1 MGLYIPGKGFRVLR
15 GQGRIGFVGILQVPV
30 ELGKAQYMLVFLTEK
45 PAFFQPADIPVGE
58 MDILRD
64 GYRAAIGQKN
74 RVKGRTFLGAG
85 MIMGQQVS
93 ETFDGE
99 IPFQQDNIALLHLQ
113 DIKGVVVL
121 IGHAHQFG
129 EIPDR
134 AEGVLI
140 VLSIGDDLVYPG
152 LQMEFLKIE
161 GIIQAGIQKDFP
173 ENIFFGFIPV
183 TGVGGGSSGL
193 FFY

>member
-74 RVKGRTFLGAG
+74 RVKGRTFLAK
-85 MIMGQQVS
+85 S
-93 ETFDGE
+93 
-99 IPFQQDNIALLHLQ
+99 PFSRIILRCSISRISKELL
-113 DIKGVVVL
+113 
-121 IGHAHQFG
+121 
-129 EIPDR
+129 
-134 AEGVLI
+134 
-140 VLSIGDDLVYPG
+140 S
-152 LQMEFLKIE
+152 
-161 GIIQAGIQKDFP
+161 
-173 ENIFFGFIPV
+173 
-183 TGVGGGSSGL
+183 
-193 FFY
+193 